1 MSCTYT
7 MFNSSTLLSELNI
20 VKPRFLITGATGW
33 LGHALV
39 EMLTKAL
46 GANFKKQV
54 ILCGSR
60 PQFVALSNGS
70 EASIYALSDAPRLL
84 EGRPTWL
91 FHFAFLTKD
100 RVGTLSDEEYIA
112 RNREISQE
120 VVALIASGAVSGV
133 MLASSGA
140 VYDHLHGGTREAAA
154 NLYGMLKAE
163 DELRFGEACGRHGV
177 KLVQPRI
184 FNLSG
189 PYMNKFGAYALS
201 SIINDVLQGGPIRLR
216 ADKRVLRS
224 YFYIGD
230 LFELCMR
237 CLADEFPA
245 DAAIKFD
252 TVGTDVVEVGQ
263 LAERIRFLLGRPL
276 VPIERPAL
284 RAGVEDR
291 YIGDAEALTSL
302 MARYDMK
309 PLPLDEQIVR
319 TADYLQQQVAC

>member
-1 MSCTYT
+1 MKLTFTSRLSSALSNGETTY
-7 MFNSSTLLSELNI
+7 
-20 VKPRFLITGATGW
+20 LITGATGW
-33 LGHALV
+33 LGRALA
-39 EMLTKAL
+39 EMLHQSL
-46 GANFKKQV
+46 GERFPERV
-54 ILCGSR
+54 ILCGSKAQSMQLEDGTTL
-60 PQFVALSNGS
+60 PVHALPG
-70 EASIYALSDAPRLL
+70 ATALA
-84 EGRPTWL
+84 GTRPTWL
-91 FHFAFLTKD
+91 FHLAFLTKD

>member
-1 MSCTYT
+1 MKLTFTSRLSSALSNGETTY
-7 MFNSSTLLSELNI
+7 
-20 VKPRFLITGATGW
+20 LITGATGW
-33 LGHALV
+33 LGRALA
-39 EMLTKAL
+39 EMLHQSL
-46 GANFKKQV
+46 GERFPERV
-54 ILCGSR
+54 ILCGSKAQSMQLEDGTTLPVHALPGATALAGTR
-60 PQFVALSNGS
+60 PA
-70 EASIYALSDAPRLL
+70 
-84 EGRPTWL
+84 WL

-100 RVGTLSDEEYIA
+100 RVGTPSDEEYIA

-120 VVALIASGAVSGV
+120 TVSIIEAGNVGGV